1 MRKLKFAIW
10 MALTFGVN
18 GAAQAATQAECEA
31 KLKEAQA
38 AGIIYQIRMVDSTP
52 TIVIDEQVF
61 ASLPFDAKQ
70 NIIDTLNCA
79 LFDDGRKLGE
89 VVIVSNTSY
98 KRLARWTLFK
108 GLVVD

>member
-1 MRKLKFAIW
+1 MRRLTGFIAV
-10 MALTFGVN
+10 ALGL
-18 GAAQAATQAECEA
+18 ATGPATAETKAECGM
-31 KLKEAQA
+31 KLQQAQA
-38 AGIIYQIRMVDSTP
+38 AGIIYQIGMVDSTP

-61 ASLPFDAKQ
+61 VGLPFDAKQ

-89 VVIVSNTSY
+89 VVIVSNTSH